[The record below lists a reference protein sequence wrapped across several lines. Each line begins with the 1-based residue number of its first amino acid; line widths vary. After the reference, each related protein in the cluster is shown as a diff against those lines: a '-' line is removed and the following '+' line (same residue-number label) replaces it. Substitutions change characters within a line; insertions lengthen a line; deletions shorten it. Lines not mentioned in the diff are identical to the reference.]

1 MLKPGIQVLGLMPDI
16 YHSECAGRNVVKVY
30 SSERSRQDEDPGAE
44 VSLLSITFYSVV
56 STEEAAVL
64 L

>member
-1 MLKPGIQVLGLMPDI
+1 M
-16 YHSECAGRNVVKVY
+16 VKVY
-30 SSERSRQDEDPGAE
+30 RSERSRQDEDLGAE